1 VSVSAN
7 LLVLVSILGGPPTG
21 TLTLTAQGGP
31 VAHYAIT
38 IPSSLL
44 GKLTVTPSSG
54 SLAPGQS
61 ARVTVTVVGLLS
73 VDTRISVNPGGQSV
87 TVLLGVGLGAGAKQR
102 H

>member
-1 VSVSAN
+1 MN
-7 LLVLVSILGGPPTG
+7 LLVLASILGGPPTG

-31 VAHYAIT
+31 VSHYEIT

-61 ARVTVTVVGLLS
+61 TRVTVTVAGLLS
-73 VDTRISVNPGGQSV
+73 VDTRISVSPGGQSV
-87 TVLLGVGLGAGAKQR
+87 TVLPGVGLDAKQER
-102 H
+102 YIKNG